1 MSVIRHP
8 FLGLEIGDPASIP
21 LNAEHLPSADE
32 VQTQARSLI
41 LSASGWRK
49 VFADPAQ
56 SSAYAPWAAE
66 QNAEHSLSPYLSKAD
81 RVISAG
87 IAMVFA
93 SFMKEKTSGRRPVVV
108 LGIDTRPT
116 GPAIAD
122 IFARVLI
129 SAECTVRYL
138 FIVPAPE
145 IMAYA
150 ASTTS
155 LPPSHE
161 FHTDGF
167 AYISASHNPPGH
179 NGVKFGIGGGVLSAA
194 EIAPLISAL
203 KQFLAD
209 PQAPQMALNALRS
222 ADPAALA
229 ACYENAAHWKRH
241 SHSAYMLAA
250 HRIFTDEDSL
260 DRQELILG
268 SIARACAI
276 RPLGVVAELNGSART
291 QSIDQDW
298 LGALGVE
305 ARVINAEPGVF
316 AHRIVPENESLEPCR
331 EALSAIH
338 AEHPSFILGYVP
350 DCDGDRG
357 NLVYWS
363 ERARTARILEAQ
375 QVFALACL
383 SELAFLRWKKE
394 TRPLA
399 LVVNDATSMCIE
411 AIAERL
417 GAQVFRAE
425 TGEANVVTC
434 ADRLRAEGFAVR
446 ILGEGSNG
454 GNITYPGRVR
464 DPLSTLGSLI
474 RLLRLRDADGKE
486 SLFRLWLEACGAA
499 SRYKPDFS
507 LDDIIETLPPWIT
520 TSAFEPHAALKI
532 ATSDKVRLKARYR
545 DLFLAA
551 WPGVQPELERWLGI
565 VSWRAYASLGAR
577 EFEVGNNFEASGN
590 GGLRIVFMDRSGRA
604 RAFMWMRGSGT
615 EPVFRIMVDIEGGT
629 PADEARLRKW
639 HTQMVLC
646 ADSNGNEAPDPE
658 PCFPRLD

>member
-21 LNAEHLPSADE
+21 LSAEHLPSADE
-32 VQTQARSLI
+32 VQAQARSLI

-49 VFADPAQ
+49 VFADPVRGT
-56 SSAYAPWAAE
+56 AYAPWALE
-66 QNAEHSLSPYLSKAD
+66 QNAENSLSPCLSNAD

-87 IAMVFA
+87 MAMVFA
-93 SFMKEKTSGRRPVVV
+93 SFMKERTPGRTPVVV

-129 SAECTVRYL
+129 SAGCGVRYL

-145 IMAYA
+145 IMAYV

-155 LPPSHE
+155 LPPEHA

-179 NGVKFGIGGGVLSAA
+179 NGVKFGIGGGVLSAS

-209 PQAPQMALNALRS
+209 PQAPQTALKALKS
-222 ADPAALA
+222 ADPAMLA
-229 ACYENAAHWKRH
+229 ACYENAAHWKRY

-250 HRIFTDEDSL
+250 HRIFTDEESIYG
-260 DRQELILG
+260 QELILG
-268 SIARACAI
+268 SIARACAAH
-276 RPLGVVAELNGSART
+276 PLGVVAELNGSART

-305 ARVINAEPGVF
+305 ARVINAEPGAF

-331 EALSAIH
+331 ETLSAIH
-338 AEHPSFILGYVP
+338 AENPSFILGYVP

-363 ERARTARILEAQ
+363 ERARAALILEAQ

-399 LVVNDATSMCIE
+399 VVVNDATSMRIE

-417 GAQVFRAE
+417 GARVFRAE
-425 TGEANVVTC
+425 TGEANVVAL
-434 ADRLRAEGFAVR
+434 ADSLRAKGFAVR

-474 RLLRLRDADGKE
+474 RLLRLRDPDGKT
-486 SLFRLWLEACGAA
+486 SLFRLWLEVCGEA
-499 SRYKPDFS
+499 SRYNPDFS
-507 LDDIIETLPPWIT
+507 LDDIIETLPPWVT
-520 TSAFEPHAALKI
+520 TSAFEPYAALKI
-532 ATSDKVRLKARYR
+532 STSDKVLLKTRYR
-545 DLFLAA
+545 DLFAAA
-551 WPGVQPELERWLGI
+551 WPRVQPELERWLGI
-565 VSWRAYASLGAR
+565 SSWRAYASLGS
-577 EFEVGNNFEASGN
+577 EELEIGDDFGASGN
-590 GGLRIVFMDRSGRA
+590 GGLRIVFLDRNGRA
-604 RAFMWMRGSGT
+604 RAFLWMRGSGT

-639 HTQMVLC
+639 HSGMVMC
-646 ADSNGNEAPDPE
+646 ADRNAEPGLE
-658 PCFPRLD
+658 PCFPSLD